1 MKKNCQICSLEFE
14 LNIWNKKFCSD
25 LCFKAHRTIERKKRD
40 AELKLNFKATAV
52 CVQCNIEFEYSRR
65 KDRGDRIFCGRSCAS
80 KFYIKNGTFDKWRSM
95 KNPKSGAYKKCLN
108 KNCDSLVYLEKRFV
122 DTNKC
127 RACSK
132 ECRTQHI
139 SRLFSGKGNPMFG
152 KKLTEQQ
159 LKKQKETLQKNYP
172 GTLNAFSLS
181 KKRKKTRPQIE
192 IYNFLV
198 EKYPDFNFQIEKRI
212 SQNETKVIFADIVS
226 LDKKIVVEFNGD
238 YWHRN
243 PKF

>member
-1 MKKNCQICSLEFE
+1 
-14 LNIWNKKFCSD
+14 
-25 LCFKAHRTIERKKRD
+25 
-40 AELKLNFKATAV
+40 
-52 CVQCNIEFEYSRR
+52 
-65 KDRGDRIFCGRSCAS
+65 
-80 KFYIKNGTFDKWRSM
+80 M

-238 YWHRN
+238 YWHCN
-243 PKF
+243 PQKYDESFFHQVKKLKACEIWELDKKRIETINSLCYNIKIIWESNFRSNNWKNDLINFVESNEKKNNINDL